1 LYKYKVNNDDYV
13 KSRKQLKMDNNSFVG
28 NDNAPGV
35 AQGHEN
41 DNSNEQ
47 NVNPGAIRKS
57 TTQGLLNAL
66 SNASGTQFQSV
77 EDALAFMARVGAQST
92 SGGSAQPV
100 VEQKVQNNSGRVTT
114 NDLHERF
121 NELQTN
127 LARKEQA
134 LRERDL
140 DSDIQRSMGD
150 RFDSDLMDYALSKVK
165 SNIQWNQDGTY
176 AIVNQKGQE
185 RYGSDGMPLTI
196 QGLVQEVAQGNP
208 KLLKQS
214 NANSGSGLRPGQGQ
228 FTGAMDEAVPD
239 YSRDP
244 AAFNAW
250 ANKNGLGKGVGLKG
264 LTVSASVSNSSRK
277 VL

>member
-1 LYKYKVNNDDYV
+1 
-13 KSRKQLKMDNNSFVG
+13 MDNNSFVG

-35 AQGHEN
+35 AQGQAT

-57 TTQGLLNAL
+57 TTQSLLNAL

-92 SGGSAQPV
+92 SGGSAQPT
-100 VEQKVQNNSGRVTT
+100 VEPKVQQSSGRVTT
-114 NDLHERF
+114 NDLHEQF
-121 NELQTN
+121 SKLQQD
-127 LARKEQA
+127 LAVKEQR
-134 LRERDL
+134 LREKEL
-140 DSDIQRSMGD
+140 DSDIQRHMGD
-150 RFDSDLMDYALSKVK
+150 RFDPDLLDYALSKVK

-176 AIVNQKGQE
+176 AIMNSKGQE

-196 QGLVQEVAQGNP
+196 QGLVNEVAQGNP

-228 FTGAMDEAVPD
+228 FTGAMDEAIPD

-250 ANKNGLGKGVGLKG
+250 ANKNGLGKGTGLKG
-264 LTVSASVSNSSRK
+264 LTVSATVSGSSRK

>member
-1 LYKYKVNNDDYV
+1 
-13 KSRKQLKMDNNSFVG
+13 MDQNSIVG
-28 NDNAPGV
+28 NGQAPGTV
-35 AQGHEN
+35 QADANQE
-41 DNSNEQ
+41 SSEQ

-57 TTQGLLNAL
+57 TTQSLLNAM

-77 EDALAFMARVGAQST
+77 EDALAYMARVGAQT

-100 VEQKVQNNSGRVTT
+100 VDTRQQQMPGRVTT
-114 NDLHERF
+114 NDLHEQF
-121 NELQTN
+121 QKLQQD
-127 LARKEQA
+127 LSVKEQR
-134 LRERDL
+134 LREKEL
-140 DSDIQRSMGD
+140 DSDIQRSMGEK
-150 RFDSDLMDYALSKVK
+150 FDPDLLDYALGKVK

-176 AIVNQKGQE
+176 AIVNNKGQE

-214 NANSGSGLRPGQGQ
+214 QLNSGSGLRPGQGS
-228 FTGAMDEAVPD
+228 FTGASDEAVPD

-250 ANKNGLGKGVGLKG
+250 ANKNGLGKNVGLKG
-264 LTVSASVSNSSRK
+264 LGVTASVSTSSRK

>member
-1 LYKYKVNNDDYV
+1 
-13 KSRKQLKMDNNSFVG
+13 MDNNFVG
-28 NDNAPGV
+28 NEQPTGT
-35 AQGHEN
+35 AQDSMSEAG
-41 DNSNEQ
+41 EQ

-57 TTQGLLNAL
+57 TTQSLLNAL

-77 EDALAFMARVGAQST
+77 EDALAYMARVGAQNNT
-92 SGGSAQPV
+92 GGNAQPSG
-100 VEQKVQNNSGRVTT
+100 QPKVQQSSNSRVTT
-114 NDLHERF
+114 NDLHEQF
-121 NELQTN
+121 SKLQN
-127 LARKEQA
+127 DLAVKEQR
-134 LRERDL
+134 LREKEL
-140 DSDIQRSMGD
+140 DSDIQRAMGD
-150 RFDSDLMDYALSKVK
+150 RFDSDLLDYALNKVK
-165 SNIQWNQDGTY
+165 NNIQWNDDGTY

-214 NANSGSGLRPGQGQ
+214 NANSGSGLRPGQGS
-228 FTGAMDEAVPD
+228 FTGALDEAVPD

-250 ANKNGLGKGVGLKG
+250 ANKNGLGKGTGLKG
-264 LTVSASVSNSSRK
+264 LTVSATVSSSSRK

>member
-1 LYKYKVNNDDYV
+1 
-13 KSRKQLKMDNNSFVG
+13 MDNKPFVG
-28 NDNAPGV
+28 AEIAPGV
-35 AQGHEN
+35 AQDQTT

-57 TTQGLLNAL
+57 TTQSLLNAL

-92 SGGSAQPV
+92 SGGSAQPA
-100 VEQKVQNNSGRVTT
+100 VEQKMQQSSGRVTT
-114 NDLHERF
+114 NDLHEQF
-121 NELQTN
+121 QKLQN
-127 LARKEQA
+127 DLSVKEQR
-134 LRERDL
+134 LREKEL
-140 DSDIQRSMGD
+140 DADIQRAMGD
-150 RFDSDLMDYALSKVK
+150 RFDSDLLDYALSKVK
-165 SNIQWNQDGTY
+165 SNIQWNNDGTY
-176 AIVNQKGQE
+176 AIVNSKGQE

-228 FTGAMDEAVPD
+228 FTGAPDEVIPD

-250 ANKNGLGKGVGLKG
+250 AQRNGLGKNIGLKG
-264 LTVSASVSNSSRK
+264 LGVTATVSSSSRK